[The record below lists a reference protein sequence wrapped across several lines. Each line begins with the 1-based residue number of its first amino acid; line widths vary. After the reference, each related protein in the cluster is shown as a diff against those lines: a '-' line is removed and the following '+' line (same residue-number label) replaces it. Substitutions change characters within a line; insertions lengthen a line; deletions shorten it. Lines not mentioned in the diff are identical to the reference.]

1 MFLNIQGWE
10 KLKRIRKTVKLKLKN
25 MVEKCLYLRC
35 APDSLVVFTW
45 LVFGLEHTFMS
56 TYYYAQI
63 LKSTI

>member
-1 MFLNIQGWE
+1 MNPVQVDPAKMSQLSQMSPE
-10 KLKRIRKTVKLKLKN
+10 KY

-56 TYYYAQI
+56 TYYYAHI